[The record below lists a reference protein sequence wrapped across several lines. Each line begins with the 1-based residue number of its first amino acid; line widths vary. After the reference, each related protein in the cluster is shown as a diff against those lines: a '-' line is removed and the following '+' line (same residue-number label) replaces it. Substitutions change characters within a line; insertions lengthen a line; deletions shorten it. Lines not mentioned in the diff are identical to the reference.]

1 MNSFQNDQALT
12 DPVLLDGEDIRS
24 FCSTWNCLFTHTC
37 PVASGHKASFTSI
50 DLPPLV
56 DLVK

>member
-1 MNSFQNDQALT
+1 MISFENEHALAN
-12 DPVLLDGEDIRS
+12 PVLLDGEDIHR
-24 FCSTWNCLFTHTC
+24 FCSTWKCLFTHTC
-37 PVASGHKASFTSI
+37 PVANGRKTSFSSI